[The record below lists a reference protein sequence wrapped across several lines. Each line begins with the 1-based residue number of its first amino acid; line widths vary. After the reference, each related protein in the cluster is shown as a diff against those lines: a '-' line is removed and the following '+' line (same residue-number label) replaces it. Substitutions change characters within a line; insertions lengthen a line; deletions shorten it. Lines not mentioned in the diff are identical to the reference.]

1 MQPTRFAE
9 LPRANVLGVGIHA
22 TTLKE
27 AVTLSDC
34 LLQSGARGYVCLTGV
49 HGVMEAH
56 RDPQLR
62 SILNKATLC
71 LPDGMPT
78 VWLGHAQG
86 HRRMGRVYG
95 PDYMA
100 ELCRHSV
107 SRGYRHFLYGG
118 KPGVAERLR
127 ERLEQR
133 IPGIDIVG
141 TYTPPF
147 GALSEA
153 QQQELREQVLS
164 CRPDILW
171 VGLSTPKQ
179 ERFMAEHIKKLDVT
193 LMAGVGAAFDIHA
206 GLLADSPDWIKACGL
221 QWLDRL
227 RKEPRRLW
235 RRYLHNNPAFVWNLA
250 LQMAGVRQFSVD

>member
-78 VWLGHAQG
+78 VWLGHAQ
-86 HRRMGRVYG
+86 
-95 PDYMA
+95 
-100 ELCRHSV
+100 
-107 SRGYRHFLYGG
+107 
-118 KPGVAERLR
+118 
-127 ERLEQR
+127 
-133 IPGIDIVG
+133 
-141 TYTPPF
+141 T
-147 GALSEA
+147 
-153 QQQELREQVLS
+153 
-164 CRPDILW
+164 
-171 VGLSTPKQ
+171 
-179 ERFMAEHIKKLDVT
+179 
-193 LMAGVGAAFDIHA
+193 
-206 GLLADSPDWIKACGL
+206 
-221 QWLDRL
+221 
-227 RKEPRRLW
+227 
-235 RRYLHNNPAFVWNLA
+235 
-250 LQMAGVRQFSVD
+250 